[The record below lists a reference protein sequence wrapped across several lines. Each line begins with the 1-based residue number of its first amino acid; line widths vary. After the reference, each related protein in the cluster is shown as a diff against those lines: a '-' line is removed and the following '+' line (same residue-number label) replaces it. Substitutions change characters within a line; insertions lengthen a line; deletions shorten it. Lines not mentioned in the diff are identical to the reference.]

1 MPRDGRRRL
10 PLRGTHLTIFT
21 QDGYRCRLDWGHH
34 GARQAA
40 ERGDIT
46 VIVDT
51 LSFSSAVATA
61 VQHDAVIYPCATTD
75 DLEALGRR
83 HGAEIAV
90 RRHEV
95 PAKGRFSLSPL
106 TYVGIE
112 AGTRII
118 IASPNGA
125 ACSAHGRSAPHLLVG
140 ALNNAR
146 AVAAAVSSLLDR
158 TPLAVTVVACGERWK
173 TPTEDGA
180 IRFALED
187 YLGAGA
193 ILSRLSHDPSPE
205 ARACAAAF
213 VGSRDDLPRLIEDCG
228 SGRELRAMG
237 FGQDAAHAAKLDCY
251 DAVPVMRGERLER
264 LQQP

>member
-1 MPRDGRRRL
+1 M
-10 PLRGTHLTIFT
+10 
-21 QDGYRCRLDWGHH
+21 
-34 GARQAA
+34 
-40 ERGDIT
+40 
-46 VIVDT
+46 IVDT

-61 VQHDAVIYPCATTD
+61 VHHGAVVYPCATTD
-75 DLEALGRR
+75 DLPALGARYN
-83 HGAEIAV
+83 AELAV

-106 TYVGIE
+106 TYVGV
-112 AGTRII
+112 APGTAIV

-125 ACSAHGRSAPHLLVG
+125 VCSAVGRRAPHLLVG

-158 TPLAVTVVACGERWK
+158 TALGVTVVACGERWK
-173 TPTEDGA
+173 SPTEDGE
-180 IRFALED
+180 IRFAIED

-193 ILSRLSHDPSPE
+193 ILARLSHTRSPE

-213 VGSRDDLPRLIEDCG
+213 VGAREDLPQIIEDCG

-237 FGQDAAHAAKLDCY
+237 FGQDAVHAARLDCY

-264 LQQP
+264 LVP

>member
-1 MPRDGRRRL
+1 M
-10 PLRGTHLTIFT
+10 TIFT
-21 QDGYRCRLDWGHH
+21 QDRYRCRLDWGRH

-61 VQHDAVIYPCATTD
+61 VYHGAVVYPCATTD
-75 DLEALGRR
+75 DLAALGAQY
-83 HGAEIAV
+83 GAEVAV

-95 PAKGRFSLSPL
+95 PSKGRFSLSPP
-106 TYVGIE
+106 TYVGVA
-112 AGTRII
+112 AGTAIV

-125 ACSAHGRSAPHLLVG
+125 VCSTYGRRAPHLFVG
-140 ALNNAR
+140 ALNNAS

-158 TPLAVTVVACGERWK
+158 TGLGVTVVACGERWK
-173 TPTEDGA
+173 APTEDGA
-180 IRFALED
+180 LRFAIED

-193 ILSRLSHDPSPE
+193 ILSQLPHPRSPE
-205 ARACAAAF
+205 ARVCAAAF
-213 VGSRDDLPRLIEDCG
+213 VGARAELPQLIEDCG

-237 FGQDAAHAAKLDCY
+237 FGQDAVHAARLDCY

-264 LQQP
+264 LQP

>member
-1 MPRDGRRRL
+1 MRRDGRRHL
-10 PLRGTHLTIFT
+10 PLRGAGLSFFT
-21 QDGYRCRLDWGHH
+21 QGGYRCRLDWGRH

-51 LSFSSAVATA
+51 LSFSSAVVTA
-61 VQHDAVIYPCATTD
+61 VHHGAVIYPCATTD
-75 DLEALGRR
+75 DLDALGRR
-83 HGAEIAV
+83 HRAEVAV

-95 PAKGRFSLSPL
+95 PVKGRFSLSPL
-106 TYVGIE
+106 TYVGI
-112 AGTRII
+112 APGTAII

-125 ACSAHGRSAPHLLVG
+125 VCCASGRPAPHLLVG

-158 TPLAVTVVACGERWK
+158 TDRCVTVVACGERWK
-173 TPTEDGA
+173 VPTEDGA

-193 ILSRLSHDPSPE
+193 ILSHLSHEPSPE
-205 ARACAAAF
+205 ARVCAAAF
-213 VGSRDDLPRLIEDCG
+213 VGARDDLPRLIEDCS

-237 FGQDAAHAAKLDCY
+237 FGQDPAHAAKLDCY
-251 DAVPVMRGERLER
+251 DAVPVMRGDRLER
-264 LQQP
+264 MES

>member
-1 MPRDGRRRL
+1 VCGDRRRRL
-10 PLRGTHLTIFT
+10 SLRGTPLTIFT
-21 QDGYRCRLDWGHH
+21 QDGYRCRLEWGRH

-61 VQHDAVIYPCATTD
+61 IHHGAVVYPCATTD
-75 DLEALGRR
+75 DLDALAAKY
-83 HGAEIAV
+83 GAEVAV

-95 PAKGRFSLSPL
+95 PSRGRFSLSPP
-106 TYVGIE
+106 TYVGV
-112 AGTRII
+112 APGTAII
-118 IASPNGA
+118 VASPNGA
-125 ACSAHGRSAPHLLVG
+125 ACSAYGRRAPHLFVG

-158 TPLAVTVVACGERWK
+158 TTLCVTVVACGERWK
-173 TPTEDGA
+173 APTEDGDL
-180 IRFALED
+180 RFAIED

-193 ILSRLSHDPSPE
+193 ILSRLSHARSPE

-213 VGSRDDLPRLIEDCG
+213 VGARDDLPQLIEDCG
-228 SGRELRAMG
+228 SGRELRVMG
-237 FGQDAAHAAKLDCY
+237 FGQDAVHAARLDCY

-264 LQQP
+264 LEP